1 MKAVVAV
8 FNQEKAL
15 VGAFSVI
22 VHLRRLI
29 VCSTT
34 TTFTQ
39 GELGDCWLLAAMAN
53 LTMDKRVRA
62 RVVPLDQVVLSQN
75 SASRVE

>member
-1 MKAVVAV
+1 MKVVVAT

-15 VGAFSVI
+15 EGAFSVI
-22 VHLRRLI
+22 VQLRRLI

-75 SASRVE
+75 SAS

>member
-1 MKAVVAV
+1 MKAVVAT

-15 VGAFSVI
+15 EGAFSVI
-22 VHLRRLI
+22 VQLRRLI

-75 SASRVE
+75 SAS

>member
-1 MKAVVAV
+1 MNAVVAA
-8 FNQEKAL
+8 FYQEKVL
-15 VGAFSVI
+15 VGAFSKI
-22 VHLRRLI
+22 VQLRRLI

-75 SASRVE
+75 SAS

>member
-1 MKAVVAV
+1 MRPSD
-8 FNQEKAL
+8 NEKL
-15 VGAFSVI
+15 SK
-22 VHLRRLI
+22 
-29 VCSTT
+29 
-34 TTFTQ
+34 TFGQ

-75 SASRVE
+75 SAS